1 MLDLFL
7 TAFCIITLI
16 VVFLNPCGAGS
27 KRESGITRDR
37 YWSAPAAEIV
47 PFPVHAGEEVLD
59 TLLLVVR
66 NGVQFWRLG
75 TILNRSG
82 HSLFRPPKP
91 IDLSQARAGAIDLDL
106 DDEEAYAEGHMRGAR
121 GGHGYSQVSTGA
133 TEGSTTFFDAGTELE
148 GQQLTRQGVFGTG
161 KGQVGYSAGR
171 DDLNERDEE
180 QWDRM
185 G

>member
-1 MLDLFL
+1 M
-7 TAFCIITLI
+7 
-16 VVFLNPCGAGS
+16 
-27 KRESGITRDR
+27 
-37 YWSAPAAEIV
+37 
-47 PFPVHAGEEVLD
+47 D

-106 DDEEAYAEGHMRGAR
+106 DDEEAYAEGHMRGSR
-121 GGHGYSQVSTGA
+121 GGNGYSQVSTG
-133 TEGSTTFFDAGTELE
+133 TPEGSTTFFDAGTELE
-148 GQQLTRQGVFGTG
+148 GQQQQPATRQGVFGTG
-161 KGQVGYSAGR
+161 KDQVGYEAGR
-171 DDLNERDEE
+171 DGLSERDED